1 MDNAESK
8 QLSPQETSYIT
19 VCYFSLPLV
28 WAKLLFAFLYI
39 TGQVGGSV
47 SLPLWIDSTNH
58 GNSYFVASFISFL
71 YCVILGFATLFIKIF
86 LPDKIGETEKNF
98 PTKLLA
104 QTGISNG
111 LSTFLIICASS
122 GTRTAPYLQAILG
135 SFIIPL
141 TVLVRYRISQL
152 KSIFKSFM
160 EVVHVPEKVVKL

>member
-1 MDNAESK
+1 MDDGESTK
-8 QLSPQETSYIT
+8 LLPHETSYFT
-19 VCYFSLPLV
+19 VCYFSLPLL
-28 WAKLLFAFLYI
+28 WAKLLFAFCYVA
-39 TGQVGGSV
+39 GQVGGSV
-47 SLPLWIDSTNH
+47 SLPLWIDSINSVTGDSKYH
-58 GNSYFVASFISFL
+58 MYHRNSYFVASSMSFL
-71 YCVILGFATLFIKIF
+71 YCVILGFATLFIKVF

-111 LSTFLIICASS
+111 LSTFLIINASS

-152 KSIFKSFM
+152 K
-160 EVVHVPEKVVKL
+160 